1 MSEKKTPKEQYLDAK
16 WVCDNADKFYY
27 RDVALAREFVDG
39 FEAAL
44 QVVREEVHKE
54 PEFPGSM
61 PDEMWEII
69 KNDRHACEKSHRM
82 AVWETKQNILTRI
95 EKLTEES

>member
-44 QVVREEVHKE
+44 QVARGAVGEELRINLWG
-54 PEFPGSM
+54 PS
-61 PDEMWEII
+61 
-69 KNDRHACEKSHRM
+69 RQ
-82 AVWETKQNILTRI
+82 AVKDVLARI
-95 EKLTEES
+95 ESKLTEDE